1 MTKEEKQ
8 MRDFISAEIM
18 NRDFGQE
25 QLDKLAEVLYPHDGT
40 NESIHNATRKF
51 STDIITWAG
60 KKQKQEADKTPKLM
74 TDAEI
79 EELAALM

>member
-8 MRDFISAEIM
+8 IRDFISAEIK
-18 NRDFGQE
+18 NRDFEQE

-51 STDIITWAG
+51 STDIITWVS
-60 KKQKQEADKTPKLM
+60 KQEKQQRDKTPKPM
-74 TDAEI
+74 TDTEI

>member
-51 STDIITWAG
+51 STDIITWVS
-60 KKQKQEADKTPKLM
+60 KKEKQQRDKTPKPM

>member
-8 MRDFISAEIM
+8 MRDFISAEIL
-18 NRDFGQE
+18 NREFEQE

-40 NESIHNATRKF
+40 NESIHNASRQF
-51 STDIITWAG
+51 STDIITWAA
-60 KKQKQEADKTPKLM
+60 KKEKQQRDKTPKPM

-79 EELAALM
+79 EELAAMM

>member
-1 MTKEEKQ
+1 MKQ
-8 MRDFISAEIM
+8 MRDFISAEIL
-18 NRDFGQE
+18 NRDFEPE

-51 STDIITWAG
+51 STDIITWAS
-60 KKQKQEADKTPKLM
+60 KKEQLQRDKTPKPM